1 VKLAQKITQSIVS
14 AVMYPIQADLTRVL
28 CLSNQAS
35 NGKSGNDL
43 SFDKF
48 PSTASSDT
56 VNS

>member
-1 VKLAQKITQSIVS
+1 VKLAQKIIQFTVNS
-14 AVMYPIQADLTRVL
+14 VMYPSQADLTRVL
-28 CLSNQAS
+28 CLSNQTS
-35 NGKSGNDL
+35 TGKSGNDL